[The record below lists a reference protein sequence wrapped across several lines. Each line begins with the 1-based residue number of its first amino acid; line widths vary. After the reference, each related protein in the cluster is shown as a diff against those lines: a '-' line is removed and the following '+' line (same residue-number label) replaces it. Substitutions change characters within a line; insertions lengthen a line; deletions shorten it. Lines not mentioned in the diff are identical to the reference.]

1 MLLLLLL
8 LLSKVT
14 GMTPLLSAKVN
25 ILNFYLDALL
35 DSARKRLPAKS
46 DNFFDQIF
54 LARALNFLLLFLS
67 IFQLICH
74 RKPKTKRSNRSHLDR
89 CYRV

>member
-74 RKPKTKRSNRSHLDR
+74 RKPKTKRNEATEAT
-89 CYRV
+89 